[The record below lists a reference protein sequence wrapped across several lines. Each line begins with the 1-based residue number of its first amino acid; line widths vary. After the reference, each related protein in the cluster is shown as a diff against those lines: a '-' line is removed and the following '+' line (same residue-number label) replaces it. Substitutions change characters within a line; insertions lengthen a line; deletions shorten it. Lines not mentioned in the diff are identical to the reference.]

1 MEQSLKTLFFEHDAQ
16 GETTQRL
23 RVPDT
28 DVPAVALSMN
38 QIQRRLRR
46 DIEVVEALTACA
58 RAKQELV
65 PELARDAAHVIDDLA
80 RVVSIL
86 ANLEQL
92 MVRGEV
98 SVSPPGRSA

>member
-1 MEQSLKTLFFEHDAQ
+1 MEQSLKTLFFERDAT

-28 DVPAVALSMN
+28 DVPAVALSIN
-38 QIQRRLRR
+38 QIRRRLRR

-65 PELARDAAHVIDDLA
+65 PELARDAALVVDDLA
-80 RVVSIL
+80 RVVNIL
-86 ANLEQL
+86 ENLEHL
-92 MVRGEV
+92 VTG
-98 SVSPPGRSA
+98 GGSAPLP

>member
-1 MEQSLKTLFFEHDAQ
+1 MEQSLKTLFFEHDAA

-23 RVPDT
+23 RVPNT

-58 RAKQELV
+58 RARHDLI
-65 PELARDAAHVIDDLA
+65 PELARDAAHVVDDLA
-80 RVVSIL
+80 RVVDIL
-86 ANLEQL
+86 ENLEQL
-92 MVRGEV
+92 VVEGGAV
-98 SVSPPGRSA
+98 ATPPR

>member
-1 MEQSLKTLFFEHDAQ
+1 MMEQSLKTLFFERDAA

-23 RVPDT
+23 RVPET

-58 RAKQELV
+58 RAKHDLV
-65 PELARDAAHVIDDLA
+65 PELARDAAHVINDLA

-86 ANLEQL
+86 ENLEQL
-92 MVRGEV
+92 VVG
-98 SVSPPGRSA
+98 GSATQTM

>member
-1 MEQSLKTLFFEHDAQ
+1 MDQSLKTLFFEHDAR
-16 GETTQRL
+16 GETVQRL

-46 DIEVVEALTACA
+46 DIEVVEALTTCA

-80 RVVSIL
+80 RVVNIL

-92 MVRGEV
+92 MVGGGTPV
-98 SVSPPGRSA
+98 PPPADS

>member
-1 MEQSLKTLFFEHDAQ
+1 MDQSLKTLFFQHDAS

-23 RVPDT
+23 QVPNT

-80 RVVSIL
+80 RVVNIL
-86 ANLEQL
+86 ENLEHL
-92 MVRGEV
+92 VTGGGANA
-98 SVSPPGRSA
+98 PPPA

>member
-1 MEQSLKTLFFEHDAQ
+1 MEQSLKTLFFEHDAT

-23 RVPDT
+23 HVANT

-58 RAKQELV
+58 RATQDLV
-65 PELARDAAHVIDDLA
+65 PELARDAALVIDDLA
-80 RVVSIL
+80 RVVNIL
-86 ANLEQL
+86 ENLEQL
-92 MVRGEV
+92 VVG
-98 SVSPPGRSA
+98 GDASAAPLA